1 MTVLITGGAGYI
13 GSHAILAFREA
24 GYDVVVLD
32 RLSTGHRSAVPA
44 DVPFIRGD
52 AGDLETVQA
61 IIETHSIKSVVH
73 FAGSLI
79 VPESVENPLDYYQ
92 NNTVASRNLIE
103 VCVREGVG
111 HFIFSSTCQVYGIP
125 ESLPI
130 SEATP
135 TSPINPYGR
144 SKLMTEWILRDASAA
159 HSLDY
164 LSLRY
169 FNVAGA
175 DPKGRAGQS
184 TPRSTL
190 LIKVAS
196 EAVVGLRD
204 GVDVFGEDYDT
215 PDGTCIRDYIHVTD
229 LVHAH
234 VEALRYLESGGQS
247 QALNCGYG
255 QGYSVKEVLKTV
267 EEVAGKRL
275 RIRPSPRR
283 PGDPPALVADV
294 RRIGEVLGWRPLH
307 NDLKEIV
314 ESALRWEENLAAKSK
329 TALS

>member
-52 AGDLETVQA
+52 AGDLETVRA

-73 FAGSLI
+73 FAGRLI
-79 VPESVENPLDYYQ
+79 VPESDENPLDYYQ

-229 LVHAH
+229 LVNAH
-234 VEALRYLESGGQS
+234 VDALRYLESGGQS

-255 QGYSVKEVLKTV
+255 QGYSVREVLKTV
-267 EEVAGKRL
+267 EKVAGKRL
-275 RIRPSPRR
+275 KIRSSPRR
-283 PGDPPALVADV
+283 SGDPPALVADV
-294 RRIGEVLGWRPLH
+294 RRIGEVLSWRPLH
-307 NDLKEIV
+307 NNLEKIV
-314 ESALRWEENLAAKSK
+314 ESAIRWQEKLAVKSK
-329 TALS
+329 AVRL